1 VIRGGELVVVEEKAR
16 LMKTLG
22 KKQLRLQLVRPLA
35 AVPPELAGW
44 ALALRDG
51 GRELEYAF
59 DAREE
64 SSGVPELLRRLS
76 DAGVE
81 LRDLET
87 RQSTLEDIFV
97 SLLHE
102 PR

>member
-1 VIRGGELVVVEEKAR
+1 MRPV
-16 LMKTLG
+16 
-22 KKQLRLQLVRPLA
+22 RLQG
-35 AVPPELAGW
+35 VPHH
-44 ALALRDG
+44 
-51 GRELEYAF
+51 
-59 DAREE
+59 E

-97 SLLHE
+97 SLVHDSSR
-102 PR
+102 PVP